1 MTKFLRLAAG
11 VLGLGVL
18 ALGIAASDLVYRHVY
33 HPSGNNADFR
43 SPPAEELLRQ
53 ERLKQWKEATFG
65 RLEAKRDVAVE
76 VIARRCSLAEAI
88 AQFRVLDEQW
98 PRSRPQMQMPRG
110 LTMPEDE
117 WDGQNVL
124 SAVQQVLADQPDEA
138 AAVADRLEKELR
150 QLLAGRHKLG
160 PAPAEPRT
168 EQRRR

>member
-1 MTKFLRLAAG
+1 MSKFIPPAAV

-18 ALGIAASDLVYRHVY
+18 ALGLAASDLTCRHLY
-33 HPSGNNADFR
+33 HPSGNAGFR
-43 SPPAEELLRQ
+43 SPPVEELLRQ
-53 ERLKQWKEATFG
+53 ERLKQWKEATFR

-88 AQFRVLDEQW
+88 AQFRALDEQW

-124 SAVQQVLADQPDEA
+124 SAVQQVLAERPDKA
-138 AAVADRLEKELR
+138 TAVVDHLEKELR
-150 QLLAGRHKLG
+150 QLLA
-160 PAPAEPRT
+160 ERT
-168 EQRRR
+168 KRLAASADRRIEGSR